1 MTKRSV
7 PTPPQ
12 PEPRREPRRAVDLAG
27 FALLEDGST
36 LELALTDL
44 SYDGCQVK
52 TDEVLEPGTKLKLS
66 VVRLGALD
74 AYVRWCADGRAGLS
88 FNPDASFEREVA
100 PRKYDR
106 IELAAEVQL
115 RRVGRQKYQGRTFD
129 VSPKGCKVEFIERP
143 RAGEMLWI
151 GFDGLDP
158 VEAEVRWIDGFF
170 GGVEFVRPIYPAV
183 FDLLLARLGAS
194 A

>member
-1 MTKRSV
+1 MTKRS
-7 PTPPQ
+7 TPAPEQ
-12 PEPRREPRRAVDLAG
+12 PEPRREARRAVDLPG
-27 FALLEDGST
+27 FALLDDGST
-36 LELALTDL
+36 FELTLSDLT
-44 SYDGCQVK
+44 YDGCQIK
-52 TDEVLEPGTKLKLS
+52 TERVLEPGTKLKLS

-74 AYVRWCADGRAGLS
+74 AQVRWCEDGKVGLS
-88 FNPDASFEREVA
+88 FNADATFDRQET
-100 PRKYDR
+100 PRNHDR
-106 IELAAEVQL
+106 LELSAEVQL

-158 VEAEVRWIDGFF
+158 IEAEVRWIDGFF

-183 FDLLLARLGAS
+183 FELLMARLKPGA
-194 A
+194 